1 MWCNM
6 DEMSNPAKER
16 ILSLLKFLSDI
27 RVCQVEKGTMSI
39 IAGHIVYSPT
49 GRITEEHKQ
58 LLSEVEGLGV
68 LTASD
73 DVYTLNGGQ
82 IPEGTVSMSGD
93 DVLGL
98 LLKSIGI
105 SGLIETNT
113 ASGPNKDILPV
124 MWGFLFDFAE
134 RHRHGSGS

>member
-1 MWCNM
+1 M
-6 DEMSNPAKER
+6 DEMSNPAKGR

-27 RVCQVEKGTMSI
+27 RVCQVEKGTLSI
-39 IAGHIVYSPT
+39 IAGHIVYSPIDP
-49 GRITEEHKQ
+49 ITEEHKQ

-73 DVYTLNGGQ
+73 DVYTLDGGQ

-105 SGLIETNT
+105 SGLIEKDA

-124 MWGFLFDFAE
+124 MWDLLLNFAD
-134 RHRHGSGS
+134 RHRNQSGTSS